1 MKIIRISVIILLFA
15 LTQAGLSSTLLAQ
28 PWLYQSDTTEL
39 NYYRI
44 LDQWQAE
51 YEKLAEVRGSG
62 YKQFKRWEQY
72 WKYRVNTRGEF
83 PDPDILPRELSD
95 FKMRTPVS
103 KISTG
108 SQWRSLGPEY
118 SQGGYSGI
126 GRINRIVVHP
136 NDPNTLYITAAGGGL
151 WVTKNRGTSW
161 TPLTDHLPITH
172 ATGLV
177 IDRDNPNTLILATGD
192 ISMRSAGIFKSTDA
206 GATWFPSGLN
216 AVSALQ
222 VKNLRQHPT
231 NANYLYLTSNKGLYF
246 SPDKGNTWSIINTNT
261 GYVGDT
267 FDIEFKPGSPN
278 TIFISKLS
286 YNFDTR
292 KWESKIISSDDA
304 GQTWTIRLTVPD
316 AGRAELA
323 FSSQDP
329 NYLYAVVVNMSTNGL
344 MGFYSST
351 DGGQTFDFKIN
362 TPNILNGSADASGT
376 SGQGWYDLT
385 MMVSPSN
392 RNDVTVG
399 GINLWRTYDAGNSWF
414 LSSFWHSGGP
424 QGIPVVHADQ
434 HELISTG
441 SNIQYLANDGGI
453 YVSQNNGTTWTD
465 ISNGLVISQAYRVG
479 VSQLDS
485 KIIMGLQDN
494 GTKIYGLDEKWFDRI
509 GGDGMDCEIDP
520 RDPSV
525 IYGTWQNGN
534 LQRSTNGGLN
544 FQNITPVGASRGN
557 WISPIELSPT
567 VPQKLYFGT
576 DQVYMSTTMG
586 TTWTNITASLTNT
599 KIDQMAASPTTD
611 GSLFITWRAEANL
624 YKISHTKNDGI
635 DWLELNLPVS
645 NRAITDLVIDP
656 INAHTLYI
664 TLGGY
669 EHKQQVYKG
678 VYNGDTSIEWTNIS
692 YNLPSI
698 NTNTIEV
705 DYKPGTLRIFVG
717 MDAGIYVLD
726 ELTNTWIPYN
736 NDLPNV
742 EVRDLEIRASDRML
756 VAGSFG
762 RGLWIS
768 PMPETGT
775 STSDETTA
783 EKPIEYALFENYPN
797 PFNPSTNISFSIPK
811 TTYVRL
817 EVFSVLGQSVSV
829 LVDQTMSS
837 GVHNVQFN
845 ARNFSSGVYFY
856 RLSTPEFKQ
865 TRVMTLIK

>member
-1 MKIIRISVIILLFA
+1 MKFTKISAIAIVLVFG
-15 LTQAGLSSTLLAQ
+15 QSGLSSYTLAQ
-28 PWLYQSDTTEL
+28 PWLYQSDVTEL
-39 NYYRI
+39 NYFQI
-44 LDQWQAE
+44 LNQWQAE
-51 YEKLAEVRGSG
+51 YEKLAEIRGSG
-62 YKQFKRWEQY
+62 YKQFKRWEHY
-72 WKYRVNTRGEF
+72 WKDRVDTRGRF

-95 FKMRTPVS
+95 FKARSPVS
-103 KISTG
+103 KISSG
-108 SQWRSLGPEY
+108 SQWQSLGPEY

-136 NDPNTLYITAAGGGL
+136 NDPNTIYITAAGGGL

-161 TPLTDHLPITH
+161 TPLTDKLPITH

-206 GATWFPSGLN
+206 GATWLPSGLN

-231 NANYLYLTSNKGLYF
+231 NSNYLYLTTNKGLYF
-246 SPDKGNTWSIINTNT
+246 SPDKGNNWSIINTNT

-267 FDIEFKPGSPN
+267 YDLEFKPGSPN
-278 TIFISKLS
+278 TIFVSKLS
-286 YNFDTR
+286 YNFDTEQ
-292 KWESKIISSDDA
+292 WESKIISSDDA
-304 GQTWTIRLTVPD
+304 GQTWSIRLTVPG
-316 AGRAELA
+316 ASRAELA

-329 NYLYAVVVNMSTNGL
+329 NYLYAVVVNMSSSGL
-344 MGFYSST
+344 MGFYSSI
-351 DGGQTFDFKIN
+351 DGGNTFDFKIN
-362 TPNILNGSADASGT
+362 TPNILNGSTDASGT

-385 MMVSPSN
+385 INVSPLN
-392 RNDVTVG
+392 KNDVTVG
-399 GINLWRTYDAGNSWF
+399 GINLWRTNDAGNSWF
-414 LSSFWHSGGP
+414 LSSFWHNGGP

-434 HELISTG
+434 HELINAG

-465 ISNGLVISQAYRVG
+465 ISNGLVISQVYRVG

-520 RDPSV
+520 RDASV

-534 LQRSTNGGLN
+534 LQRSINGGLN
-544 FQNITPVGASRGN
+544 FQNITPIGASRGN
-557 WISPIELSPT
+557 WISPIELSPI

-576 DQVYMSTTMG
+576 DQVYMSTNMG
-586 TTWTNITASLTNT
+586 TTWIDITANLTNT
-599 KIDQMAASPTTD
+599 KIGHIAASPTVD
-611 GSLFITWRAEANL
+611 GSLFITWRAEGNIF
-624 YKISHTKNDGI
+624 KIYHTKNDGM
-635 DWLELNLPVS
+635 DWFELNLPVS
-645 NRAITDLVIDP
+645 NRTITDLEIDP
-656 INAHTLYI
+656 INPNTLYI

-669 EHKQQVYKG
+669 EHKEQVFRG
-678 VYNGDTSIEWTNIS
+678 VFNGETSIDWTNIS

-705 DYKPGTLRIFVG
+705 DYKPGTLRTFIG

-726 ELTNTWIPYN
+726 EGTNTWIPYN

-742 EVRDLEIRASDRML
+742 EVRDLEIRSTDRML
-756 VAGSFG
+756 VAGSYG

-768 PMPETGT
+768 PLPPSGNP
-775 STSDETTA
+775 TSDESTS
-783 EKPIEYALFENYPN
+783 EKPLQYALFENYPN

-811 TTYVRL
+811 TSPVRI
-817 EVFSVLGQSVSV
+817 EVFNVLGQPISV
-829 LVDQTMSS
+829 LFDQTMVR
-837 GVHNVQFN
+837 GVHNITFR
-845 ARNFSSGVYFY
+845 ASNFSSGTYFY
-856 RLSTPEFKQ
+856 RLTTPEFTQ

>member
-1 MKIIRISVIILLFA
+1 MKFTKISAIAIVLVFG
-15 LTQAGLSSTLLAQ
+15 QSGLSSLTLAQ
-28 PWLYQSDTTEL
+28 PWLYQPDVTEL
-39 NYYRI
+39 NYFQI
-44 LDQWQAE
+44 LNQWQAE
-51 YEKLAEVRGSG
+51 YEKLAEIRGSG
-62 YKQFKRWEQY
+62 YKQFKRWEHY
-72 WKYRVNTRGEF
+72 WKDRVDTRGRF

-95 FKMRTPVS
+95 FKARSPVS
-103 KISTG
+103 KISSG
-108 SQWRSLGPEY
+108 SQWQSLGPEY

-136 NDPNTLYITAAGGGL
+136 NDPNTIYITAAGGGL

-161 TPLTDHLPITH
+161 TPLTDKLPITH

-206 GATWFPSGLN
+206 GATWLPSGLN

-231 NANYLYLTSNKGLYF
+231 NSNYLYLTTNKGLYF
-246 SPDKGNTWSIINTNT
+246 SPDKGNNWSIINTNT

-267 FDIEFKPGSPN
+267 YDLEFKPGSPN
-278 TIFISKLS
+278 TIFVSKLS
-286 YNFDTR
+286 YNFDT
-292 KWESKIISSDDA
+292 KQWESKIISSDDA
-304 GQTWTIRLTVPD
+304 GQTWSIRLTVPG
-316 AGRAELA
+316 ASRAELA

-329 NYLYAVVVNMSTNGL
+329 NYLYAVVVNMSSSGL
-344 MGFYSST
+344 MGFYSSI
-351 DGGQTFDFKIN
+351 DGGNTFDFKIN

-385 MMVSPSN
+385 INVSPLN
-392 RNDVTVG
+392 KNDVTVG
-399 GINLWRTYDAGNSWF
+399 GINLWRTNDAGNSWF
-414 LSSFWHSGGP
+414 LSSFWHNGGP

-434 HELISTG
+434 HELINAG

-465 ISNGLVISQAYRVG
+465 ISNGLVISQVYRVG

-520 RDPSV
+520 RDASV

-534 LQRSTNGGLN
+534 LQRSINGGLN
-544 FQNITPVGASRGN
+544 FQNITPIGASRGN
-557 WISPIELSPT
+557 WISPIELSPI

-576 DQVYMSTTMG
+576 DQVYMSTNMG
-586 TTWTNITASLTNT
+586 TTWIDITANLTNT
-599 KIDQMAASPTTD
+599 KIGHIAASPTVD
-611 GSLFITWRAEANL
+611 GSLFITWRAEGNIF
-624 YKISHTKNDGI
+624 KIYHTKNDGM
-635 DWLELNLPVS
+635 DWFELNLPVS
-645 NRAITDLVIDP
+645 NRTITDLEIDP
-656 INAHTLYI
+656 INPNTLYI

-669 EHKQQVYKG
+669 EHKEQVFRG
-678 VYNGDTSIEWTNIS
+678 VFNGETSIDWTNIS

-705 DYKPGTLRIFVG
+705 DYKPGTLRTFIG

-726 ELTNTWIPYN
+726 EGTNTWIPYN

-742 EVRDLEIRASDRML
+742 EVRDLEIRSTDRML
-756 VAGSFG
+756 VAGSYG

-768 PMPETGT
+768 PLPPSGNP
-775 STSDETTA
+775 TSDESTS
-783 EKPIEYALFENYPN
+783 EKPLQYALFENYPN

-811 TTYVRL
+811 TSPVRI
-817 EVFSVLGQSVSV
+817 EVFNVLGQPISV
-829 LVDQTMSS
+829 LFDQTMVR
-837 GVHNVQFN
+837 GVHNITFR
-845 ARNFSSGVYFY
+845 ASNFSSGTYFY
-856 RLSTPEFKQ
+856 RLITPEFTQ

>member
-1 MKIIRISVIILLFA
+1 MKFTKISAIAIVLVFGQSGLFS
-15 LTQAGLSSTLLAQ
+15 LTLAQ
-28 PWLYQSDTTEL
+28 PWLYQPDVTEL
-39 NYYRI
+39 NYFQI
-44 LDQWQAE
+44 LNQWQAE
-51 YEKLAEVRGSG
+51 YEKLAEIRGSG
-62 YKQFKRWEQY
+62 YKQFKRWEHY
-72 WKYRVNTRGEF
+72 WKDRVDTRGRF

-95 FKMRTPVS
+95 FKARSPVS
-103 KISTG
+103 KISSG
-108 SQWRSLGPEY
+108 SQWQSLGPEY

-136 NDPNTLYITAAGGGL
+136 NDPNTIYITAAGGGL

-161 TPLTDHLPITH
+161 TPLTDKLPITH

-206 GATWFPSGLN
+206 GATWSPSGLN

-231 NANYLYLTSNKGLYF
+231 NSNYLYLTTNKGLYF
-246 SPDKGNTWSIINTNT
+246 SPDKGNNWSIINTNT

-267 FDIEFKPGSPN
+267 YDMEFKPGSPN
-278 TIFISKLS
+278 TIFVSKLS
-286 YNFDTR
+286 YNFDT
-292 KWESKIISSDDA
+292 KQWESKIISSDDA
-304 GQTWTIRLTVPD
+304 GQTWSIRLTVPG
-316 AGRAELA
+316 ASRAELA

-329 NYLYAVVVNMSTNGL
+329 NYLYAVVVNMSSSGL
-344 MGFYSST
+344 MGFYSSI
-351 DGGQTFDFKIN
+351 DGGNTFDFKIN

-385 MMVSPSN
+385 INVSPLN
-392 RNDVTVG
+392 KNDVTVG
-399 GINLWRTYDAGNSWF
+399 GINLWRTNDAGNSWF
-414 LSSFWHSGGP
+414 LSSFWHNGGP

-434 HELISTG
+434 HELVNAG

-465 ISNGLVISQAYRVG
+465 ISNGLVISQVYRVG

-520 RDPSV
+520 RDASV

-534 LQRSTNGGLN
+534 LQRSINGGLN
-544 FQNITPVGASRGN
+544 FQNITPIGASRGN
-557 WISPIELSPT
+557 WISPIELSPI

-576 DQVYMSTTMG
+576 DQVYMSTNMG
-586 TTWTNITASLTNT
+586 TTWIDITANLTNT
-599 KIDQMAASPTTD
+599 KTGHIAASPTVD
-611 GSLFITWRAEANL
+611 GSLFITWRAEGNIF
-624 YKISHTKNDGI
+624 KIYHTKNDGM
-635 DWLELNLPVS
+635 DWFELNLPVS
-645 NRAITDLVIDP
+645 NRTITDLEIDP
-656 INAHTLYI
+656 INPNTLYI

-669 EHKQQVYKG
+669 EHKEQVFRG
-678 VYNGDTSIEWTNIS
+678 VFNGETSIDWTNIS

-705 DYKPGTLRIFVG
+705 DYKPGTLRTFIG

-726 ELTNTWIPYN
+726 EGTNTWIPYN
-736 NDLPNV
+736 DDLPNV
-742 EVRDLEIRASDRML
+742 EVRDLEIRSTDRML
-756 VAGSFG
+756 VAGSYG

-768 PMPETGT
+768 PLPPSGNP
-775 STSDETTA
+775 TSDESTS
-783 EKPIEYALFENYPN
+783 EKPLQYALFENYPN

-811 TTYVRL
+811 TSPVRI
-817 EVFSVLGQSVSV
+817 EVFNVLGQPISV
-829 LVDQTMSS
+829 LFDQTMVR
-837 GVHNVQFN
+837 GVHNITFR
-845 ARNFSSGVYFY
+845 ASNFSSGTYFY
-856 RLSTPEFKQ
+856 RLTTPEFTQ

>member
-1 MKIIRISVIILLFA
+1 MKFTKISAIAIVLVFG
-15 LTQAGLSSTLLAQ
+15 QSGLSSLTLAQ
-28 PWLYQSDTTEL
+28 PWLYQPDVTEL
-39 NYYRI
+39 NYFQI
-44 LDQWQAE
+44 LNQWQAE
-51 YEKLAEVRGSG
+51 YEKLAEIRGSG
-62 YKQFKRWEQY
+62 YKQFKRWEHY
-72 WKYRVNTRGEF
+72 WKDRVDTRGRF

-95 FKMRTPVS
+95 FKARSPVS
-103 KISTG
+103 KISSG
-108 SQWRSLGPEY
+108 SQWQSLGPEY

-136 NDPNTLYITAAGGGL
+136 NDPNTIYITAAGGGL

-161 TPLTDHLPITH
+161 TPLTDKLPITH

-206 GATWFPSGLN
+206 GATWLPSGLN

-231 NANYLYLTSNKGLYF
+231 NSNYLYLTTNKGLYY
-246 SPDKGNTWSIINTNT
+246 SPDKGNNWSIINTNT

-267 FDIEFKPGSPN
+267 YDLEFKPGSPN
-278 TIFISKLS
+278 TIFVSKLS
-286 YNFDTR
+286 YNFDTEQ
-292 KWESKIISSDDA
+292 WESKIISSDDA
-304 GQTWTIRLTVPD
+304 GQTWSIRLTVPG
-316 AGRAELA
+316 ASRAELA

-329 NYLYAVVVNMSTNGL
+329 NYLYAVVVNMSSSGL
-344 MGFYSST
+344 MGFYSSI
-351 DGGQTFDFKIN
+351 DGGNTFDFKIN

-385 MMVSPSN
+385 INVSPLN
-392 RNDVTVG
+392 KNDVTVG
-399 GINLWRTYDAGNSWF
+399 GINLWRTNDAGNSWF
-414 LSSFWHSGGP
+414 LSSFWHNGGP

-434 HELISTG
+434 HELINAG

-465 ISNGLVISQAYRVG
+465 ISNGLVISQVYRVG

-520 RDPSV
+520 RDASV

-534 LQRSTNGGLN
+534 LQRSINGGLN
-544 FQNITPVGASRGN
+544 FQNITPIGASRGN
-557 WISPIELSPT
+557 WISPIELSPI

-576 DQVYMSTTMG
+576 DQVYMSTNMG
-586 TTWTNITASLTNT
+586 TTWIDITANLTNT
-599 KIDQMAASPTTD
+599 KIGHIAASPTVD
-611 GSLFITWRAEANL
+611 GSLFITWRAEGNIF
-624 YKISHTKNDGI
+624 KIYHTKNDGM
-635 DWLELNLPVS
+635 DWFELNLPVS
-645 NRAITDLVIDP
+645 NRTITDLEIDP
-656 INAHTLYI
+656 INPNTLYI

-669 EHKQQVYKG
+669 EHKEQVFRG
-678 VYNGDTSIEWTNIS
+678 VFNGETSIDWTNIS

-705 DYKPGTLRIFVG
+705 DYKPGTLRTFIG

-726 ELTNTWIPYN
+726 EGTNTWIPYN

-742 EVRDLEIRASDRML
+742 EVRDLEIRSTDRML
-756 VAGSFG
+756 VAGSYG

-768 PMPETGT
+768 PLPPSGNP
-775 STSDETTA
+775 TSDESTS
-783 EKPIEYALFENYPN
+783 EKPLQYALFENYPN

-811 TTYVRL
+811 TSPVRI
-817 EVFSVLGQSVSV
+817 EVFNVLGQPISV
-829 LVDQTMSS
+829 LFDQTMVR
-837 GVHNVQFN
+837 GVHNITFR
-845 ARNFSSGVYFY
+845 ASNFSSGTYFY
-856 RLSTPEFKQ
+856 RLITPEFTQ

>member
-1 MKIIRISVIILLFA
+1 MKFTKISAIAIVLVFG
-15 LTQAGLSSTLLAQ
+15 QSGLSSYTLAQ
-28 PWLYQSDTTEL
+28 PWLYQPDVTEL
-39 NYYRI
+39 NYFQI
-44 LDQWQAE
+44 LNQWQAE
-51 YEKLAEVRGSG
+51 YEKLAEIRGSG
-62 YKQFKRWEQY
+62 YKQFKRWEHY
-72 WKYRVNTRGEF
+72 WKDRVDTRGRF

-95 FKMRTPVS
+95 FKARSPVS
-103 KISTG
+103 KISSG
-108 SQWRSLGPEY
+108 SQWQSLGPEY

-136 NDPNTLYITAAGGGL
+136 NDPNTIYITAAGGGL

-161 TPLTDHLPITH
+161 TPLTDKLPITH

-206 GATWFPSGLN
+206 GATWLPSGLN

-231 NANYLYLTSNKGLYF
+231 NSNYLYLTTNKGLYF
-246 SPDKGNTWSIINTNT
+246 SPDKGNNWSIINTNT

-267 FDIEFKPGSPN
+267 YDLEFKPGSPN
-278 TIFISKLS
+278 TIFVSKLS
-286 YNFDTR
+286 YNFDT
-292 KWESKIISSDDA
+292 KQWESKIISSDDA
-304 GQTWTIRLTVPD
+304 GQTWSIRLTVPG
-316 AGRAELA
+316 ASRAELA

-329 NYLYAVVVNMSTNGL
+329 NYLYAVVVNMSSSGL
-344 MGFYSST
+344 MGFYSSI
-351 DGGQTFDFKIN
+351 DGGNTFDFKIN
-362 TPNILNGSADASGT
+362 TPNILNGSTDASGT

-385 MMVSPSN
+385 INVSPLN
-392 RNDVTVG
+392 KNDVTVG
-399 GINLWRTYDAGNSWF
+399 GINLWRTNDAGNSWF
-414 LSSFWHSGGP
+414 LSSFWHNGGP

-434 HELISTG
+434 HELINAG

-465 ISNGLVISQAYRVG
+465 ISNGLVISQVYRVG

-520 RDPSV
+520 RDASV

-534 LQRSTNGGLN
+534 LQRSINGGLN
-544 FQNITPVGASRGN
+544 FQNITPIGASRGN
-557 WISPIELSPT
+557 WISPIELSPI

-576 DQVYMSTTMG
+576 DQVYMSTNMG
-586 TTWTNITASLTNT
+586 TTWIDITANLTNT
-599 KIDQMAASPTTD
+599 KIGHIAASPTVD
-611 GSLFITWRAEANL
+611 GSLFITWRAEGNIF
-624 YKISHTKNDGI
+624 KIYHTKNDGM
-635 DWLELNLPVS
+635 DWFELNLPVS
-645 NRAITDLVIDP
+645 NRTITDLEIDP
-656 INAHTLYI
+656 INPNTLYI

-669 EHKQQVYKG
+669 EHKEQVFRG
-678 VYNGDTSIEWTNIS
+678 VFNGETSIDWTNIS

-705 DYKPGTLRIFVG
+705 DYKPGTLRTFIG

-726 ELTNTWIPYN
+726 EGTNTWIPYN

-742 EVRDLEIRASDRML
+742 EVRDLEIRSTDRML
-756 VAGSFG
+756 VAGSYG

-768 PMPETGT
+768 PLPPSGNP
-775 STSDETTA
+775 TSDESTS
-783 EKPIEYALFENYPN
+783 EKPLQYALFENYPN

-811 TTYVRL
+811 TSPVRI
-817 EVFSVLGQSVSV
+817 EVFNVLGQPISV
-829 LVDQTMSS
+829 LFDQTMVR
-837 GVHNVQFN
+837 GVHNITFR
-845 ARNFSSGVYFY
+845 ASNFSSGTYFY
-856 RLSTPEFKQ
+856 RLTTPEFTQ

>member
-1 MKIIRISVIILLFA
+1 MKFTKISAIAIVLVFG
-15 LTQAGLSSTLLAQ
+15 QSGLSSLTLAQ
-28 PWLYQSDTTEL
+28 PWLYQPDVTEL
-39 NYYRI
+39 NYFQI
-44 LDQWQAE
+44 LNQWQAE
-51 YEKLAEVRGSG
+51 YEKLAEIRGSG
-62 YKQFKRWEQY
+62 YKQFKRWEHY
-72 WKYRVNTRGEF
+72 WKDRVDTRGRF

-95 FKMRTPVS
+95 FKARSPVS
-103 KISTG
+103 KISSG
-108 SQWRSLGPEY
+108 SQWQSLGPEY

-136 NDPNTLYITAAGGGL
+136 NDPNTIYITAAGGGL

-161 TPLTDHLPITH
+161 TPLTDKLPITH

-206 GATWFPSGLN
+206 GATWLPSGLN

-231 NANYLYLTSNKGLYF
+231 NSNYLYLTTNKGLYF
-246 SPDKGNTWSIINTNT
+246 SPDKGNNWSIINTNT

-267 FDIEFKPGSPN
+267 YDLEFKPGSPN
-278 TIFISKLS
+278 TIFVSKLS
-286 YNFDTR
+286 YNFDTEQ
-292 KWESKIISSDDA
+292 WESKIISSDDA
-304 GQTWTIRLTVPD
+304 GQTWSIRLTVPG
-316 AGRAELA
+316 ASRAELA

-329 NYLYAVVVNMSTNGL
+329 NYLYAVVVNMSSSGL
-344 MGFYSST
+344 MGFYSSI
-351 DGGQTFDFKIN
+351 DGGNTFDFKIN
-362 TPNILNGSADASGT
+362 TPNILNGSTDASGT

-385 MMVSPSN
+385 INVSPLN
-392 RNDVTVG
+392 KNDVTVG
-399 GINLWRTYDAGNSWF
+399 GINLWRTNDAGNSWF
-414 LSSFWHSGGP
+414 LSSFWHNGGP

-434 HELISTG
+434 HELINAG

-465 ISNGLVISQAYRVG
+465 ISNGLVISQVYRVG

-520 RDPSV
+520 RDASV

-534 LQRSTNGGLN
+534 LQRSINGGLN
-544 FQNITPVGASRGN
+544 FQNITPIGASRGN
-557 WISPIELSPT
+557 WISPIELSPI

-576 DQVYMSTTMG
+576 DQVYMSTNMG
-586 TTWTNITASLTNT
+586 TTWIDITANLTNT
-599 KIDQMAASPTTD
+599 KIGHIAASPTVD
-611 GSLFITWRAEANL
+611 GSLFITWRAEGNIF
-624 YKISHTKNDGI
+624 KIYHTKNDGM
-635 DWLELNLPVS
+635 DWFELNLPVS
-645 NRAITDLVIDP
+645 NRTITDLEIDP
-656 INAHTLYI
+656 INPNTLYI

-669 EHKQQVYKG
+669 EHKEQVFRG
-678 VYNGDTSIEWTNIS
+678 VFNGETSIDWTNIS

-705 DYKPGTLRIFVG
+705 DYKPGTLRTFIG

-726 ELTNTWIPYN
+726 EGTNTWIPYN
-736 NDLPNV
+736 DDLPNV
-742 EVRDLEIRASDRML
+742 EVRDLEIRSTDRML
-756 VAGSFG
+756 VAGSYG

-768 PMPETGT
+768 PLPPSGNP
-775 STSDETTA
+775 TSDESTS
-783 EKPIEYALFENYPN
+783 EKPLQYALFENYPN

-811 TTYVRL
+811 TSPVRI
-817 EVFSVLGQSVSV
+817 EVFNVLGQPISV
-829 LVDQTMSS
+829 LFDQTMVR
-837 GVHNVQFN
+837 GVHNITFR
-845 ARNFSSGVYFY
+845 ASNFSSGTYFY
-856 RLSTPEFKQ
+856 RLTTPEFTQ

>member
-1 MKIIRISVIILLFA
+1 MKFTKISAIAIVLVFG
-15 LTQAGLSSTLLAQ
+15 QSGLSSLTLAQ
-28 PWLYQSDTTEL
+28 PWLYQPDVTEL
-39 NYYRI
+39 NYFQI
-44 LDQWQAE
+44 LNQWQAE
-51 YEKLAEVRGSG
+51 YEKLAEIRGSG
-62 YKQFKRWEQY
+62 YKQFKRWEHY
-72 WKYRVNTRGEF
+72 WKDRVDTRGRF

-95 FKMRTPVS
+95 FKARSPVS
-103 KISTG
+103 KISSG
-108 SQWRSLGPEY
+108 SQWQSLGPEY

-136 NDPNTLYITAAGGGL
+136 NDPNTIYITAAGGGL

-161 TPLTDHLPITH
+161 TPLTDKLPITH

-206 GATWFPSGLN
+206 GATWLPSGLN

-231 NANYLYLTSNKGLYF
+231 NSNYLYLTTNKGLYF
-246 SPDKGNTWSIINTNT
+246 SPDKGNNWSIINTNT

-267 FDIEFKPGSPN
+267 YDLEFKPGSPN
-278 TIFISKLS
+278 TIFVSKLS
-286 YNFDTR
+286 YNFDT
-292 KWESKIISSDDA
+292 KQWESKIISSDDA
-304 GQTWTIRLTVPD
+304 GQTWSIRLTVPG
-316 AGRAELA
+316 ASRAELA

-329 NYLYAVVVNMSTNGL
+329 NYLYAVVVNMSSSGL
-344 MGFYSST
+344 MGFYSSI
-351 DGGQTFDFKIN
+351 DGGNTFDFKIN
-362 TPNILNGSADASGT
+362 TPNILNGSTDASGT

-385 MMVSPSN
+385 INVSPLN
-392 RNDVTVG
+392 KNDVTVG
-399 GINLWRTYDAGNSWF
+399 GINLWRTNDAGNSWF
-414 LSSFWHSGGP
+414 LSSFWHNGGP

-434 HELISTG
+434 HELINAG

-465 ISNGLVISQAYRVG
+465 ISNGLVISQVYRVG

-520 RDPSV
+520 RDASV

-534 LQRSTNGGLN
+534 LQRSINGGLN
-544 FQNITPVGASRGN
+544 FQNITPIGASRGN
-557 WISPIELSPT
+557 WISPIELSPI

-576 DQVYMSTTMG
+576 DQVYMSTNMG
-586 TTWTNITASLTNT
+586 TTWIDITANLTNT
-599 KIDQMAASPTTD
+599 KIGHIAASPTVD
-611 GSLFITWRAEANL
+611 GSLFITWRAEGNIF
-624 YKISHTKNDGI
+624 KIYHTKNDGM
-635 DWLELNLPVS
+635 DWFELNLPVS
-645 NRAITDLVIDP
+645 NRTITDLEIDP
-656 INAHTLYI
+656 INPNTLYI

-669 EHKQQVYKG
+669 EHKEQVFRG
-678 VYNGDTSIEWTNIS
+678 VFNGETSIDWTNIS

-705 DYKPGTLRIFVG
+705 DYKPGTLRTFIG

-726 ELTNTWIPYN
+726 EGTNTWIPYN

-742 EVRDLEIRASDRML
+742 EVRDLEIRSTDRML
-756 VAGSFG
+756 VAGSYG

-768 PMPETGT
+768 PLPPSGNP
-775 STSDETTA
+775 TSDESTS
-783 EKPIEYALFENYPN
+783 EKPLQYALFENYPN

-811 TTYVRL
+811 TSPVRI
-817 EVFSVLGQSVSV
+817 EVFNVLGQPISV
-829 LVDQTMSS
+829 LFDQTMVR
-837 GVHNVQFN
+837 GVHNITFR
-845 ARNFSSGVYFY
+845 ASNFSSGTYFY
-856 RLSTPEFKQ
+856 RLTTPEFTQ

>member
-1 MKIIRISVIILLFA
+1 MKFTKISAIAIVLVFG
-15 LTQAGLSSTLLAQ
+15 QSGLSSLTLAQ
-28 PWLYQSDTTEL
+28 PWLYQPDVTEL
-39 NYYRI
+39 NYFQI
-44 LDQWQAE
+44 LNQWQAE
-51 YEKLAEVRGSG
+51 YEKLAEIRGSG
-62 YKQFKRWEQY
+62 YKQFKRWEHY
-72 WKYRVNTRGEF
+72 WKDRVDTRGRF

-95 FKMRTPVS
+95 FKARSPVS
-103 KISTG
+103 KISSG
-108 SQWRSLGPEY
+108 SQWQSLGPEY

-136 NDPNTLYITAAGGGL
+136 NDPNTIYITAAGGGL

-161 TPLTDHLPITH
+161 TPLTDKLPITH

-206 GATWFPSGLN
+206 GATWLPSGLN

-231 NANYLYLTSNKGLYF
+231 NSNYLYLTTNKGLYF
-246 SPDKGNTWSIINTNT
+246 SPDKGNNWSIINTNT

-267 FDIEFKPGSPN
+267 YDLEFKPGSPN
-278 TIFISKLS
+278 TIFVSKLS
-286 YNFDTR
+286 YNFDT
-292 KWESKIISSDDA
+292 KQWESKIISSDDA
-304 GQTWTIRLTVPD
+304 GQTWSIRLTVPG
-316 AGRAELA
+316 ASRAELA

-329 NYLYAVVVNMSTNGL
+329 NYLYAVVVNMSSSGL
-344 MGFYSST
+344 MGFYSSI
-351 DGGQTFDFKIN
+351 DGGNTFDFKIN
-362 TPNILNGSADASGT
+362 TPNILNGSTDASGT

-385 MMVSPSN
+385 INVSPLN
-392 RNDVTVG
+392 KNDVTVG
-399 GINLWRTYDAGNSWF
+399 GINLWRTNDAGNSWF
-414 LSSFWHSGGP
+414 LSSFWHNGGP

-434 HELISTG
+434 HELINAG

-465 ISNGLVISQAYRVG
+465 ISNGLVISQVYRVG

-520 RDPSV
+520 RDASV

-534 LQRSTNGGLN
+534 LQRSINGGLN
-544 FQNITPVGASRGN
+544 FQNITPIGASRGN
-557 WISPIELSPT
+557 WISPIELSPI

-576 DQVYMSTTMG
+576 DQVYMSTNMG
-586 TTWTNITASLTNT
+586 TTWIDITANLTNT
-599 KIDQMAASPTTD
+599 KIGHIAASPTVD
-611 GSLFITWRAEANL
+611 GSLFITWRAEGNIF
-624 YKISHTKNDGI
+624 KIYHTKNDGM
-635 DWLELNLPVS
+635 DWFELNLPVS
-645 NRAITDLVIDP
+645 NRTITDLEIDP
-656 INAHTLYI
+656 INPNTLYI

-669 EHKQQVYKG
+669 EHKEQVFRG
-678 VYNGDTSIEWTNIS
+678 VFNGETSIDWTNIS

-705 DYKPGTLRIFVG
+705 DYKPGTLRTFIG

-726 ELTNTWIPYN
+726 EGTNTWIPYN
-736 NDLPNV
+736 DDLPNV
-742 EVRDLEIRASDRML
+742 EVRDLEIRSTDRML
-756 VAGSFG
+756 VAGSYG

-768 PMPETGT
+768 PLPPSGNP
-775 STSDETTA
+775 TSDESTS
-783 EKPIEYALFENYPN
+783 EKPLQYALFENYPN

-811 TTYVRL
+811 TSPVRI
-817 EVFSVLGQSVSV
+817 EVFNVLGQPISV
-829 LVDQTMSS
+829 LFDQTMVR
-837 GVHNVQFN
+837 GVHNITFR
-845 ARNFSSGVYFY
+845 ASNFSSGTYFY
-856 RLSTPEFKQ
+856 RLTTPEFTQ

>member
-1 MKIIRISVIILLFA
+1 MKFTKISAIAIVLVFG
-15 LTQAGLSSTLLAQ
+15 QSGLSSYTLAQ
-28 PWLYQSDTTEL
+28 PWLYQSDVTEL
-39 NYYRI
+39 NYFQI
-44 LDQWQAE
+44 LNQWQAE
-51 YEKLAEVRGSG
+51 YEKLAEIRGSG
-62 YKQFKRWEQY
+62 YKQFKRWEHY
-72 WKYRVNTRGEF
+72 WKDRVDTRGRF

-95 FKMRTPVS
+95 FKARSPVS
-103 KISTG
+103 KISSG
-108 SQWRSLGPEY
+108 SQWQSLGPEY

-136 NDPNTLYITAAGGGL
+136 NDPNTIYITAAGGGL

-161 TPLTDHLPITH
+161 TPLTDKLPITH

-206 GATWFPSGLN
+206 GATWLPSGLN

-231 NANYLYLTSNKGLYF
+231 NSNYLYLTTNKGLYF
-246 SPDKGNTWSIINTNT
+246 SPDKGNNWSIINTNT

-267 FDIEFKPGSPN
+267 YDLEFKPGSPN
-278 TIFISKLS
+278 TIFVSKLS
-286 YNFDTR
+286 YNFDT
-292 KWESKIISSDDA
+292 KQWESKIISSDDA
-304 GQTWTIRLTVPD
+304 GQTWSIRLTVPG
-316 AGRAELA
+316 ASRAELA

-329 NYLYAVVVNMSTNGL
+329 NYLYAVVVNMSSSGL
-344 MGFYSST
+344 MGFYSSI
-351 DGGQTFDFKIN
+351 DGGNTFDFKIN
-362 TPNILNGSADASGT
+362 TPNILNGSTDASGT

-385 MMVSPSN
+385 INVSPLN
-392 RNDVTVG
+392 KNDVTVG
-399 GINLWRTYDAGNSWF
+399 GINLWRTNDAGNSWF
-414 LSSFWHSGGP
+414 LSSFWHNGGP

-434 HELISTG
+434 HELINAG

-465 ISNGLVISQAYRVG
+465 ISNGLVISQVYRVG

-520 RDPSV
+520 RDASV

-534 LQRSTNGGLN
+534 LQRSINGGLN
-544 FQNITPVGASRGN
+544 FQNITPIGASRGN
-557 WISPIELSPT
+557 WISPIELSPI

-576 DQVYMSTTMG
+576 DQVYMSTNMG
-586 TTWTNITASLTNT
+586 TTWIDITANLTNT
-599 KIDQMAASPTTD
+599 KIGHIAASPTVD
-611 GSLFITWRAEANL
+611 GSLFITWRAEGNIF
-624 YKISHTKNDGI
+624 KIYHTKNDGM
-635 DWLELNLPVS
+635 DWFELNLPVS
-645 NRAITDLVIDP
+645 NRTITDLEIDP
-656 INAHTLYI
+656 INPNTLYI

-669 EHKQQVYKG
+669 EHKEQVFRG
-678 VYNGDTSIEWTNIS
+678 VFNGETSIDWTNIS

-705 DYKPGTLRIFVG
+705 DYKPGTLRTFIG

-726 ELTNTWIPYN
+726 EGTNTWIPYN

-742 EVRDLEIRASDRML
+742 EVRDLEIRSTDRML
-756 VAGSFG
+756 VAGSYG

-768 PMPETGT
+768 PLPPSGNP
-775 STSDETTA
+775 TSDESTS
-783 EKPIEYALFENYPN
+783 EKPLQYALFENYPN

-811 TTYVRL
+811 TSPVRI
-817 EVFSVLGQSVSV
+817 EVFNVLGQPISV
-829 LVDQTMSS
+829 LFDQTMVR
-837 GVHNVQFN
+837 GVHNITFR
-845 ARNFSSGVYFY
+845 ASNFSSGTYFY
-856 RLSTPEFKQ
+856 RLTTPEFTQ